1 MLLNRMMI
9 VLSIAMVSLTISVGA
24 ATREECI
31 WAVVSQSNI
40 DLSEEDEDVLTSY
53 TDGYEFEQEWRK
65 PFVCAALENNIVY
78 GYEDGSLRLKK
89 DITRAEF
96 ACMVYRAKNFYN
108 TPPID
113 PVKYEGKYSD
123 ISDWN
128 EKEICFCIE
137 NGYMIGY
144 GNEFGS
150 EDVITSEQLDI
161 VISRMKYGLST
172 KEKYSL
178 YEICGNSPISV
189 EKMNHS
195 AYNDELKSVE
205 LKLRP
210 NEELIG
216 SNSVEIAG
224 EIENLMDLQG
234 NMDYEKLSSE
244 EYKKYVLKSFKAEN
258 GTVIKII
265 DAEAVK
271 KIDDIIKEAEDN
283 NIKRESIFVFSPN
296 NNKKSIMATA
306 YSRMLGSG
314 YEYYCYQ
321 ETKEKTPNGEIVGKW
336 YKRRVDI
343 DYTQYKTYSSPYA
356 ELFCKYGVP
365 EEL

>member
-1 MLLNRMMI
+1 
-9 VLSIAMVSLTISVGA
+9 MVSLTISVGA

-40 DLSEEDEDVLTSY
+40 DLSEVDEETLNHY
-53 TDGYEFEQEWRK
+53 IDGRKFEQEWRK
-65 PFVCAALENNIVY
+65 PYVCAALENNIVY
-78 GYEDGSLRLKK
+78 GYEDGSLKLTKN
-89 DITRAEF
+89 ITRAEF

-108 TPPID
+108 TPPIN

-123 ISDWN
+123 ILEWN
-128 EKEICFCIE
+128 EKEIYYCIE

-189 EKMNHS
+189 EKIIHS

-210 NEELIG
+210 NEEMIG
-216 SNSVEIAG
+216 SNSVEIAS
-224 EIENLMDLQG
+224 EIENLMDFQG

-244 EYKKYVLKSFKAEN
+244 EYKKYVLERFKGEN
-258 GTVIKII
+258 GSVIKIV
-265 DAEAVK
+265 DAGGVK
-271 KIDDIIKEAEDN
+271 KIDEIIKEAEDAS
-283 NIKRESIFVFSPN
+283 IKRESIFVFSPN
-296 NNKKSIMATA
+296 NNKESMMATA

-321 ETKEKTPNGEIVGKW
+321 KTNEKTPNGEIVGKW

-356 ELFCKYGVP
+356 ELFCKYGIP
-365 EEL
+365 EEI